1 LKKRGDKEMKIRT
14 QYFLVLILG
23 VITVGIV
30 TSIGLNEFHSKE
42 KGTNRGRDLESSW
55 DKRYPRLFK
64 GVGDNSNLDRLIR
77 EQLNLINDEIS
88 LDDDD
93 SDDRDGDTWVWLRRP
108 IDISV
113 RNESE
118 DNWGEITT
126 GWLNHWD
133 DVTTGRVGDK
143 RVWLDHWGD
152 VTTGRIGGERV
163 WLNHWG
169 DVTTGRIGG
178 ERVWLNHWGDVTTGR
193 IGGERVWLNHWGD
206 VTTGKIGW

>member
-1 LKKRGDKEMKIRT
+1 MKIRT

-23 VITVGIV
+23 VIIVGIV

-42 KGTNRGRDLESSW
+42 KRTNRGKDLESSW
-55 DKRYPRLFK
+55 NKRYPRLFK
-64 GVGDNSNLDRLIR
+64 GMGDNSNLDKLIR
-77 EQLNLINDEIS
+77 EQLNL
-88 LDDDD
+88 LDDD

-113 RNESE
+113 RNE

-133 DVTTGRVGDK
+133 DVTTGRVGDE
-143 RVWLDHWGD
+143 RVWLNHWGD
-152 VTTGRIGGERV
+152 MTTGKVGDEWVWLNRWGNITTGRIGGERV

-169 DVTTGRIGG
+169 DM
-178 ERVWLNHWGDVTTGR
+178 
-193 IGGERVWLNHWGD
+193 
-206 VTTGKIGW
+206 TTGKIGW

>member
-14 QYFLVLILG
+14 QYFLVLIIG

-42 KGTNRGRDLESSW
+42 KGTNRGKDLESSW
-55 DKRYPRLFK
+55 NKRYPRLFK
-64 GVGDNSNLDRLIR
+64 GVGDNSNLDKLIR
-77 EQLNLINDEIS
+77 EQLNL
-88 LDDDD
+88 LDDD

-113 RNESE
+113 RNE

-126 GWLNHWD
+126 GRIRDESVWLNHWGD
-133 DVTTGRVGDK
+133 MTTGKVGD
-143 RVWLDHWGD
+143 
-152 VTTGRIGGERV
+152 ERV

-169 DVTTGRIGG
+169 DMTTGRIGD
-178 ERVWLNHWGDVTTGR
+178 ERVWLNHWGDMTTGR
-193 IGGERVWLNHWGD
+193 IGDERVWLNHWGD
-206 VTTGKIGW
+206 MTTGRIGDERVWLNHWGDMTTGRIGW

>member
-14 QYFLVLILG
+14 QYFLVLIIG

-42 KGTNRGRDLESSW
+42 KGTNRGKDLESSW
-55 DKRYPRLFK
+55 NKRYPRLFK

-113 RNESE
+113 RNE

-126 GWLNHWD
+126 G
-133 DVTTGRVGDK
+133 
-143 RVWLDHWGD
+143 
-152 VTTGRIGGERV
+152 RIRDESV

-169 DVTTGRIGG
+169 DMTTGRIG
-178 ERVWLNHWGDVTTGR
+178 W
-193 IGGERVWLNHWGD
+193 
-206 VTTGKIGW
+206 